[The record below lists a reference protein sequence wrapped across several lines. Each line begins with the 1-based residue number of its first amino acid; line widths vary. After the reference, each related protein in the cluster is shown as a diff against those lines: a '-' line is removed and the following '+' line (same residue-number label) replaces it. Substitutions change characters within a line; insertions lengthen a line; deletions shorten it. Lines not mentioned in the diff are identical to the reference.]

1 MGAPSADEPPSPTE
15 EPSPKAIYVMG
26 AGRSGSTILGVTL
39 GNCENIFYAGELDK
53 WLVRSGRPKR
63 EDPERT
69 EFWRTV
75 AAGVDGADQ
84 LFGREAHNFLE
95 RSSALFRARGVAAR
109 RRLRPRYRRITAELF
124 RSIARTAGVTH
135 VVDSGHY
142 PLRARELQGI
152 SEIDLYL
159 IFLIR
164 DPNSIVASFARG
176 DVREPRFSA
185 GKTNA
190 YLWLTYLLSLG
201 VFLRHPRERRVLLR
215 HEDLLGDPEG
225 VLRDLLIHLDAPSP
239 LPDLSSLSTG
249 FPIQGNRLIDEDVV
263 SFGEPSASPRRV
275 FSATT
280 VLQLPWAAI
289 FAGLR
294 PVAVATPGNR
304 SGH

>member
-1 MGAPSADEPPSPTE
+1 MDAPSADEPPSLSE
-15 EPSPKAIYVMG
+15 EPAPKAIYVMG

-39 GNCENIFYAGELDK
+39 GNCENVFYAGELDK

-69 EFWRTV
+69 EFWRRV
-75 AAGVDGADQ
+75 AEGVDGADE

-95 RSSALFRARGVAAR
+95 RSSALFRARSFAAR
-109 RRLRPRYRRITAELF
+109 RRLRPRYRRITRDLF

-142 PLRARELQGI
+142 PLRARELQRIEG
-152 SEIDLYL
+152 IDLYL

-164 DPNSIVASFARG
+164 DPNSIVASFARR
-176 DVREPRFSA
+176 DVREPHFSA

-190 YLWLTYLLSLG
+190 YLWLTYMVSLA
-201 VFLRHPRERRVLLR
+201 VFLRHPRGRRVLLR
-215 HEDLLGDPEG
+215 HEDLLRDPEG
-225 VLRDLLIHLDAPSP
+225 ILRDVLIHLDAASS

-249 FPIQGNRLIDEDVV
+249 FPLQGNRLIDEDVV
-263 SFGEPSASPRRV
+263 SFGKPSSSPRRV

-280 VLQLPWAAI
+280 VMQLPWAAI

-294 PVAVATPGNR
+294 PIAVATPGNR
-304 SGH
+304 SGQ